1 MLKWM
6 GTDDIPLERPVS
18 LSVSSAISF
27 LTSAAT
33 IQMSSCAEW
42 HRDKLNQNEQ
52 KIAPDREFCQQWQGS
67 HTQLHT
73 THANV

>member
-33 IQMSSCAEW
+33 IQMSSCV
-42 HRDKLNQNEQ
+42 L
-52 KIAPDREFCQQWQGS
+52 GS
-67 HTQLHT
+67 IEIS
-73 THANV
+73 